1 MKNIIRI
8 LIMVVLA
15 SATLSSCFKEYLE
28 PVPQTAI
35 SDLTA
40 FETKSRIVAQ
50 VNGLYAAVKSGQYLG
65 GRYQVYNSIRG
76 DDFLNLQSNGVTGYE
91 TWRHNTAPNTNE
103 VQNLWNQVYFAINR
117 VNVFLEGLEA
127 SRSNPATANILT
139 EAEYNQFK
147 GEAFALR
154 GMAYFHL
161 MQLYA
166 RPYNQNP
173 SALGLVLRLTAMKD
187 DSGNDLARS
196 TIAETY
202 TQILKDLN
210 DAEPL
215 LPLSHSA
222 GTANS
227 VLNVSRMHRNT
238 VIALKSRVYL
248 HMNNYAAV
256 LTEGNKIVPAT
267 APFVAGNGG
276 VAFGLASTFGS
287 IFVAPYTTAESIFS
301 IPMTDAELPGTQNQL
316 GYYFK
321 TGSGGNNEYPINQQS
336 PVWTNLTDF
345 PATDARR
352 LLTQTAEVSGAT
364 HVFLTKYMA
373 FPHLDYAPV
382 IRYAEVLLNVAEAEA
397 RQNGLTDRAVALLNA
412 VYLRSNPDAAPLGG
426 FASVD
431 AFVDRVMKERN
442 MEFLGEGIRNMD
454 TNRKVEPHGAKAN
467 IPAVPPSAATYVWP
481 IPQNELNTNNL
492 IIQN

>member
-8 LIMVVLA
+8 LIMVLLA

-28 PVPQTAI
+28 PVPATAI

-40 FETKSRIVAQ
+40 FDTKDRIVAQ

-103 VQNLWNQVYFAINR
+103 VQNLWGQVYFAINR
-117 VNVFLEGLEA
+117 INVFLEGLEA
-127 SRSNPATANILT
+127 SRANPATASVLT
-139 EAEYNQFK
+139 QAEYDQFR
-147 GEAFALR
+147 GESLALR

-161 MQLYA
+161 SQLYA
-166 RPYNQNP
+166 RPFNQDPN
-173 SALGLVLRLTAMKD
+173 ALGMVLRLKAMKD
-187 DSGNDLARS
+187 DSENDLARS
-196 TIAETY
+196 TVAETY

-215 LPLSHSA
+215 LPPSHSA

-227 VLNVSRMHRNT
+227 VVNVSRMHRNT

-248 HMNNYAAV
+248 HMNNYSAV
-256 LTEGNKIVPAT
+256 LTEGNKIVPAN

-276 VAFGLASTFGS
+276 VAFELASTFES
-287 IFVAPYTTAESIFS
+287 IFRAPYTTPESIFS
-301 IPMTDAELPGTQNQL
+301 IPMTDTELPGTQNQL

-321 TGSGGNNEYPINQQS
+321 TGSGGNNEYAINQES

-352 LLTQTAEVSGAT
+352 LLTETANVSGAN

-373 FPHLDYAPV
+373 FPHTDYAPV
-382 IRYAEVLLNVAEAEA
+382 IRFAEVLLNVAEAEA
-397 RQNGLTDRAVALLNA
+397 RQNGVNDRAIALLNA
-412 VYLRSNPDAAPLGG
+412 VYLRSNPDATPLGG
-426 FASVD
+426 FANVE
-431 AFVDRVMKERN
+431 AFVDRVMMERN
-442 MEFLGEGIRNMD
+442 IEFLGEGIRNMD
-454 TNRKVEPHGAKAN
+454 TMRKVAPHGAKAN
-467 IPAVPPSAATYVWP
+467 VPAVLPSAPTYVWP
-481 IPQNELNTNNL
+481 IPQNELNTNNA